1 MIELKDYLM
10 LTLYQKIY
18 PLGDICDLDENTGLS
33 ELMEN
38 SDNSFDNETKLNI
51 IHIVSEVISN
61 EIENGLFR
69 TIL

>member
-18 PLGDICDLDENTGLS
+18 PLGDICDLDQDVGLS
-33 ELMEN
+33 ELMEKSN
-38 SDNSFDNETKLNI
+38 YSFDVEAKLNI

-61 EIENGLFR
+61 EIDKR
-69 TIL
+69 WKIST